1 MNDEELTV
9 LAGTAGR
16 GDDRALERLIT
27 ETREDLARFIAHR
40 VDPLWVE
47 ELTQETYERA
57 MTALPGF
64 AGRSSVRTWLKS
76 IARRT
81 VADRYRRAAARPRTT
96 ALPEDAAC
104 AGFLADPGARFE
116 EEVALAGLLAEVGPD
131 RRRAFVLTRI
141 HGYSYAEA
149 AEELGVPVGT
159 VRSRVAR
166 ARSDLIRAMAG

>member
-1 MNDEELTV
+1 MNDEELTA

-16 GDDRALERLIT
+16 GDGRALEVLIA

-47 ELTQETYERA
+47 ELTQETYMRA

-76 IARRT
+76 IARRA
-81 VADRYRRAAARPRTT
+81 VADRYRWSAARPRTT
-96 ALPEDAAC
+96 ELPEDPART
-104 AGFLADPGARFE
+104 GLLADRCARFE
-116 EEVALAGLLAEVGPD
+116 EEVALGSLLAGISPE

-149 AEELGVPVGT
+149 ADELGVPVGT

-166 ARSDLIRAMAG
+166 ARSDLIRAMSV